1 MKTDTYWGN
10 IFRKGPPAEEELLL
24 VLASNPFFEDL
35 SKRELKKI
43 ERIVHRRTYTPG
55 EEIFR
60 ENQPGAGMYIIK
72 SGSVDVLMS
81 LEGGGT
87 RTLAH
92 LEEGDFTGEMTLL
105 DEAPRSASAVAC
117 EETEIIGFFRPDL
130 FGLLERDP
138 RLGLKIVLR
147 LSHMMAERLRYTN
160 REVRELERRIARA
173 NGENVERE
181 AETEGTDDRTSPKR
195 I

>member
-1 MKTDTYWGN
+1 MKIDTYWGN
-10 IFRKGPPAEEELLL
+10 IFRKGPPAREELLS
-24 VLASNPFFEDL
+24 VLAGNPFFEDL
-35 SKRELKKI
+35 SKRDLKKI
-43 ERIVHRRTYTPG
+43 EHIVHRRRYMPG

-60 ENQPGAGMYIIK
+60 ENQPGVGMYIIK

-81 LEGGGT
+81 LKDGGT

-105 DEAPRSASAVAC
+105 DESPRSASAVAC

-147 LSHMMAERLRYTN
+147 LAHMMAERLRYTN
-160 REVRELERRIARA
+160 RELQELERKIPEAD
-173 NGENVERE
+173 GEK
-181 AETEGTDDRTSPKR
+181 TEPEGKAKED
-195 I
+195 

>member
-1 MKTDTYWGN
+1 MKTDAYWGN
-10 IFRKGPPAEEELLL
+10 IFRKGPPAEEELLA
-24 VLASNPFFEDL
+24 VLASNPFFENL

-43 ERIVHRRTYTPG
+43 ERIVHRRTYMPG

-72 SGSVDVLMS
+72 SGSVDILMS
-81 LEGGGT
+81 LEGGGA

-92 LEEGDFTGEMTLL
+92 LEEGDFAGDMTLL

-147 LSHMMAERLRYTN
+147 LAHMMAERLRYTN
-160 REVRELERRIARA
+160 RELQELERKIPEAD
-173 NGENVERE
+173 GEK
-181 AETEGTDDRTSPKR
+181 TEPEGKIEED
-195 I
+195 

>member
-10 IFRKGPPAEEELLL
+10 IFRKDPSAEEELLSI
-24 VLASNPFFEDL
+24 LARNPFFEDL

-43 ERIVHRRTYTPG
+43 ERIVHRRRYMPG
-55 EEIFR
+55 EEIFP
-60 ENQPGAGMYIIK
+60 ENQPGVGMYIIK
-72 SGSVDVLMS
+72 SGSVDILMG
-81 LEGGGT
+81 LEDGDT

-117 EETEIIGFFRPDL
+117 EETEIIGFFRPDM
-130 FGLLERDP
+130 FGLIERDP

-147 LSHMMAERLRYTN
+147 LAHMMAERLRYTN
-160 REVRELERRIARA
+160 RELRELGRQAA
-173 NGENVERE
+173 TENRGKV
-181 AETEGTDDRTSPKR
+181 GGDG
-195 I
+195 